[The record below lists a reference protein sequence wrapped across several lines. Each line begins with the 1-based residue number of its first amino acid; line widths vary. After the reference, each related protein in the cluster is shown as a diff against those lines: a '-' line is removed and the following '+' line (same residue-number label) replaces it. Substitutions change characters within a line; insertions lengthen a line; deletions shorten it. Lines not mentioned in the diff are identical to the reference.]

1 MRFVG
6 IVVALG
12 LVLAGGAFLSP
23 LPAIAAAAA
32 AIVACVLASALVA
45 ARASSLAIACGAL
58 AAVVLHAVMPYSAGV
73 SGSIVIALLF
83 AARTVRGRSD
93 TIRGVGLLTSLV
105 SGAVAAAVVS
115 HYAAAAIGIRAASVL
130 VGGVLAA
137 LPLMVPT
144 DDAVAWSLVSYA
156 REVGETS
163 KATLLRAAALRRRI
177 DGEIEGL
184 SGLAQRRLEKAWSAL
199 ESTACARVLSRGA
212 SADVLD
218 QRIASHV
225 DALERAYAAADER
238 LARSAGL
245 DDKALHNVRLEADA
259 FAAEAAALAEVVVD
273 APATEAGPAAPNDVT
288 TAST

>member
-1 MRFVG
+1 MRFIG

-12 LVLAGGAFLSP
+12 LVLAGGAFLAP
-23 LPAIAAAAA
+23 LPAVAAAVA
-32 AIVACVLASALVA
+32 AIVACVLASTLVA
-45 ARASSLAIACGAL
+45 GRASALAIACGAL
-58 AAVVLHAVMPYSAGV
+58 AAVALHAVMPYSAGV
-73 SGSIVIALLF
+73 SGSIVVALLF

-93 TIRGVGLLTSLV
+93 TIRGIGLLTSLV

-115 HYAAAAIGIRAASVL
+115 HYADAAIGIRAAAVL
-130 VGGVLAA
+130 VAGVLAA
-137 LPLMVPT
+137 LPLIVPT
-144 DDAVAWSLVSYA
+144 DDAVAWSLVNYA
-156 REVGETS
+156 REVGDAP
-163 KATLLRAAALRRRI
+163 KATLLRAAALRRRV

-184 SGLAQRRLEKAWSAL
+184 SGLAQRRLEKAWAAL
-199 ESTACARVLSRGA
+199 ESTARARVLARGA

-259 FAAEAAALAEVVVD
+259 LAAEASALAEVTVETPAKD
-273 APATEAGPAAPNDVT
+273 AEAVAPSAS
-288 TAST
+288 TASA